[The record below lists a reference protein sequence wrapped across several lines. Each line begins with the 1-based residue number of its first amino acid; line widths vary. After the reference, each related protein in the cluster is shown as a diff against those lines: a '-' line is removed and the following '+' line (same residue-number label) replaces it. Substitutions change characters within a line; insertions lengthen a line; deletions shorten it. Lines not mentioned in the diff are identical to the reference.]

1 MLRSLF
7 TGVSGLK
14 AHQTMLDVTGNNI
27 SNVNT
32 NGFKSSTIQ
41 FQDTLSQMMQGS
53 SAPNATS
60 AGTNPAQVGL
70 GVRSAGIS
78 TNFGQ
83 GSTQVTGRSLDMLI
97 DGDGFFAALNGNE
110 KMYTRQGSFTL
121 DAEGTLTTLSGQPI
135 LGVGDAQI
143 RIAMNDPV
151 EGNLTSF
158 SIGKD
163 GILTGV
169 YSSGNRV
176 ALGQLQVVRFPNP
189 GGLEKGGGSLY
200 RSTTNSGTPLVGTPG
215 APGFGGI
222 TTGALEMSNVD
233 LATEFSNMIIAQRGF
248 QANSKIITT
257 SDEILQ
263 ELVNMKR

>member
-7 TGVSGLK
+7 TGISGLK

-27 SNVNT
+27 ANVNT
-32 NGFKSSTIQ
+32 NGFKSSTVQ
-41 FQDTLSQMMQGS
+41 FQDTLSQMMQGAA
-53 SAPNATS
+53 APTATT
-60 AGTNPAQVGL
+60 GGQNPAQVGL
-70 GVRSAGIS
+70 GVRMAGIS

-97 DGDGFFAALNGNE
+97 NGDGFFVAQYGNE

-121 DAEGTLTTLSGQPI
+121 DSDGTLTTLQGEPI
-135 LGVGDAQI
+135 LGVDDSKIQVVLD
-143 RIAMNDPV
+143 DPV
-151 EGNLTSF
+151 EGKLSSF

-163 GILTGV
+163 GKITGV
-169 YSSGNRV
+169 YSSGNQKE
-176 ALGQLQVVRFPNP
+176 LGQLEVVRFPNP
-189 GGLEKGGGSLY
+189 GGLEKNGNSLY
-200 RSTTNSGTPLVGTPG
+200 RATANTGTPLVGTPDS
-215 APGFGGI
+215 PGFGSI

-233 LATEFSNMIIAQRGF
+233 LATEFTNMIIAQRGF
-248 QANSKIITT
+248 QANSKIIST